1 MKTVSRKT
9 MAWRMVAITIV
20 VTAAFIGICSEPVGI
35 VDTHWWIVFWVSK
48 VIGAAFATLA
58 VYLYK
63 TWDITKNI
71 EQLNI
76 EENGI

>member
-35 VDTHWWIVFWVSK
+35 VDTRWWIVFWASK

-63 TWDITKNI
+63 NWQIKENV
-71 EQLNI
+71 EQFNI

>member
-20 VTAAFIGICSEPVGI
+20 VTAAFIGLCSEPVGM
-35 VDTHWWIVFWVSK
+35 VDTHWWIVFWTSK

-63 TWDITKNI
+63 NWQIKENV
-71 EQLNI
+71 EQFNI

>member
-35 VDTHWWIVFWVSK
+35 VDKHWWIVFWASK

-63 TWDITKNI
+63 NWQIKENV